1 MKVNHGYQHF
11 CKEPPAVNRYPRN
24 NKKHNRGVLQYG
36 LPLHTVQV
44 HVTRVIDLL
53 SPRLGIFLLGV
64 LAKNIQCQVK
74 EAASDNFF

>member
-11 CKEPPAVNRYPRN
+11 CKEPPAVSQ
-24 NKKHNRGVLQYG
+24 HVEHSRGVLQYG

-53 SPRLGIFLLGV
+53 PPRLENKVRHIFAGS
-64 LAKNIQCQVK
+64 
-74 EAASDNFF
+74 ASKKYAMPS